1 MNVINVTTQEVKSFY
16 ELKQEYP
23 NVSFAYSDDGLQS
36 FGYAVLNEDAY
47 PQLTVYQNAESY
59 ISQVDGKFYRKYNVV
74 NKTFATP
81 EEKTAFINGMKKE
94 KKNSVSQIR
103 YQKEI
108 AGIPFNGLTIGTD
121 REDKGMLL
129 GALTTLQ
136 RNGGTIRFK
145 TNEGVFVE
153 LDATQ
158 LGQIYDLVAQHT
170 QLMFDKESAHFT
182 AIDNLPEDFEVVYNY
197 NVNQNWE

>member
-1 MNVINVTTQEVKSFY
+1 
-16 ELKQEYP
+16 
-23 NVSFAYSDDGLQS
+23 
-36 FGYAVLNEDAY
+36 
-47 PQLTVYQNAESY
+47 
-59 ISQVDGKFYRKYNVV
+59 
-74 NKTFATP
+74 
-81 EEKTAFINGMKKE
+81 
-94 KKNSVSQIR
+94 
-103 YQKEI
+103 
-108 AGIPFNGLTIGTD
+108 
-121 REDKGMLL
+121 MLL